1 MHKIGDL
8 KLWRKSIELT
18 KLVYKLVASLPS
30 DEKYGLISQIKR
42 SAVSIPSNI
51 AEGAGRNSNKEF
63 KHFLSIANG
72 STYEL
77 HTQLLLTEELNLISK
92 NEIDTILNLLIEIQ
106 KMNYSLQ
113 KSIEKDL
120 NTKY

>member
-1 MHKIGDL
+1 MHKVEDL
-8 KLWRKSIELT
+8 ILWKKSIELT
-18 KLVYKLVASLPS
+18 KSVYLLLAKLPS
-30 DEKYGLISQIKR
+30 DEKFGLTSQVKR

-77 HTQLLLTEELNLISK
+77 QTQLILLEELKLINK
-92 NEIDTILNLLIEIQ
+92 DKVQPLIELCIEIQ
-106 KMNYSLQ
+106 KINYKFQQ
-113 KSIEKDL
+113 KL
-120 NTKY
+120 